1 MTLQAISKGFEHFKK
16 DGLKFSLNIFP
27 AVFLFGFVASMG
39 TSSEISNG
47 LSNFDIVIL
56 LINNF
61 LIAPLITII
70 SILNANDLFENR
82 RRDVLVYYA
91 IAWKF
96 IIRILIL
103 SLISTFLIGVGL
115 VLFVVPGIIF
125 AGLFLL
131 VNYFAI
137 LEEKNITNL
146 FCCPGTKLEKI
157 SLTIY

>member
-27 AVFLFGFVASMG
+27 VVFLFGFVASLG

-70 SILNANDLFENR
+70 SILNANDLLRTEVEMSWFTM
-82 RRDVLVYYA
+82 L
-91 IAWKF
+91 
-96 IIRILIL
+96 
-103 SLISTFLIGVGL
+103 
-115 VLFVVPGIIF
+115 
-125 AGLFLL
+125 
-131 VNYFAI
+131 
-137 LEEKNITNL
+137 
-146 FCCPGTKLEKI
+146 
-157 SLTIY
+157 